1 MTNDTTCGGRHS
13 IPSKS
18 GHIVS
23 PQRAD
28 EVERWLDAHDVHRV
42 FVGWPDLHGLM
53 RGKYLSRDR
62 FVATLGSGVPMS
74 SAPLYMD
81 LRGETEDSNWP
92 AGLAGWPNFV
102 ASPDLE
108 SLRPRAYECQ
118 TAEVMADL
126 YNAQG
131 ELLPEAPR
139 TVLRRVL
146 ELARERG
153 IEFKVGVELEFF
165 LFAKDDTA
173 VLPPGPQAL
182 RAQLGKQEAT
192 LLRRLWE
199 CLESMGLPPEAACV
213 ETGPAQLE
221 VNVAGGPPL
230 AACDQATSFKRT
242 VKQMADEAGF
252 VATFM
257 AKPIADASG
266 NGFHLHQTATRVE
279 GGSPLW
285 FREGK
290 ALAKTCREFVAG
302 QLAYAPELAAIY
314 LPTVNSY
321 KRTRLRGPAPL
332 QLCWGWDNRSAAIR
346 LLEAQ
351 DGSARVENRIGG
363 GDANPYLLVAAALA
377 TGMEGV
383 LGGLTLEEPVVG
395 NAYLDGAPRPYAL
408 PPDLERA
415 LTALAQSNLA
425 HSWFGTS
432 FVEVFVRIKSR
443 EVDRFASAVTD
454 WEREEYV
461 TFL

>member
-1 MTNDTTCGGRHS
+1 MPD
-13 IPSKS
+13 KS
-18 GHIVS
+18 DHIVP

-28 EVERWLDAHDVHRV
+28 EVERWLDSHEVHRV

-53 RGKYLSRDR
+53 RGKCLSRDR
-62 FVATLGSGVPMS
+62 FVTTLESGVPMS

-81 LRGETEDSNWP
+81 LRGEVEDSDWP
-92 AGLAGWPNFV
+92 AGSAGWPNVV
-102 ASPDLE
+102 AAPDLE
-108 SLRPRAYECQ
+108 SLRPRAYECG

-126 YNAQG
+126 YDTQG
-131 ELLPEAPR
+131 ELLAEAPR

-146 ELARERG
+146 ELARQQG
-153 IEFKVGVELEFF
+153 IEFNVGIELEFF
-165 LFAKDDTA
+165 LFAKDDST
-173 VLPPGPQAL
+173 VLPPGQQAL

-199 CLESMGLPPEAACV
+199 CLESMGLPPETACV

-221 VNVAGGPPL
+221 VNLAGGPPL
-230 AACDQATSFKRT
+230 DACDQATSFKRT
-242 VKQMADEAGF
+242 VKQMADEAGL

-257 AKPIADASG
+257 AKPLADASG

-279 GGSPLW
+279 GESPLW
-285 FREGK
+285 LRECK
-290 ALAKTCREFVAG
+290 ALAKPCREFVAG

-321 KRTRLRGPAPL
+321 KRTKLRGPAPL

-346 LLEAQ
+346 LLAAQ
-351 DGSARVENRIGG
+351 DGRARIENRIGG

-377 TGMEGV
+377 AGMEGIQGN
-383 LGGLTLEEPVVG
+383 LSLEEPVVG
-395 NAYLDGAPRPYAL
+395 NAYLDGAPRPHAL

-425 HSWFGTS
+425 HSWLGTS
-432 FVEVFVRIKSR
+432 FVDAFVRLKRR
-443 EVDRFASAVTD
+443 ELDRFASAVTD
-454 WEREEYV
+454 WEREEYL